1 LSRKEF
7 LTCLRALSKIVL
19 HDWYS
24 GTKTEK
30 LKTPQGIFEWFV
42 ACLLDQSVRPEHLFR
57 VLEGLRRRDLLNYE
71 KLLTLL
77 ATDPDKLKHDLR
89 EALSSY
95 RFPNRA
101 TKGIVINVERIEKE
115 YEGNLH
121 NIYTFSLE
129 HNLASDDDVIT
140 TLEKI
145 SLEVWKRVNDL
156 YWFGTKKAGIF
167 VRDMVVQGLWT
178 LSLEVIPIPPD
189 RRVRR
194 VMFRL
199 GLVKDRN
206 NFKEVEQAAKKLT
219 KEAKITSLDLDCVLW
234 TIGDES
240 ICGERKPQCER
251 CPLDFYCPR
260 CGI

>member
-1 LSRKEF
+1 
-7 LTCLRALSKIVL
+7 VL

-30 LKTPQGIFEWFV
+30 LKTPQGIFEWFA

-57 VLEGLRRRDLLNYE
+57 VLDGLRRSGLLDY
-71 KLLTLL
+71 KTLIR
-77 ATDPDKLKHDLR
+77 TNESKLKTDLR

-95 RFPNRA
+95 RFPNKA
-101 TKGIVINVERIEKE
+101 TKAILTNIKKIEKE

-129 HNLASDDDVIT
+129 HNLASDDDAIT

-167 VRDMVVQGLWT
+167 VRDLVVQGLWT

-189 RRVRR
+189 SRVRR

-206 NFKEVEQAAKKLT
+206 DFKQVEQAAKKLT

-234 TIGDES
+234 TVGDES
-240 ICGERKPQCER
+240 ICGERKASCER